1 MSILTKLAFGT
12 VDSVPFAPRG
22 KLGVLDVV
30 KAVASPAA
38 TLLGGLGTAAI
49 NAGAQS
55 KANAQNIAL
64 QRETNAQ
71 NYKMFQEQMA
81 FNENMWN
88 KQNEYN
94 LPVNQVARLKAAG
107 INPSAVFGS
116 GSVSEAGSLTSP
128 SAPMMSAARVNPFQ
142 MDNNIVG
149 QAVDA
154 YNSSMLANASARKMN
169 AETKNTEQQTLFD
182 VQSMAS
188 KLRSLEAV
196 AKRDDALGEMA
207 RLELSYAQD
216 SYYHRLK
223 SLRTDITLQQDNHE
237 MNQEKIYNQKLL
249 NGLAEVQLA
258 YAPKLSE
265 AQLNQYYATANQI
278 KASISLINA
287 NKMLTDEQ
295 RLHEIEKKTGTIIDN
310 GLKGFDFNIKSEVK
324 NYVVRQAEAE
334 TKMVEFEQRN
344 QKSGERF
351 RRFTSVIPF
360 ASGYNSSAS
369 KKMFGVP

>member
-55 KANAQNIAL
+55 KANAQNIAM

-81 FNENMWN
+81 FNESMWN

-94 LPVNQVARLKAAG
+94 LPVNQVERLKAAG

-116 GSVSEAGSLTSP
+116 GSVSEAGSLTAP

-154 YNSSMLANASARKMN
+154 YNSSLLANASARKMG
-169 AETKNTEQQTLFD
+169 AETKRTEQETLFD

-196 AKRDDALGEMA
+196 AKRDDALGELA

-237 MNQEKIYNQKLL
+237 LNQEKIYNQKLL

-265 AQLNQYYATANQI
+265 AQLNQYYATVNQI

-287 NKMLTDEQ
+287 NKLLTDEQ
-295 RLHEIEKKTGTIIDN
+295 RLHEIEKKTGTIIEN

-324 NYVVRQAEAE
+324 DFVVSQYKDSADMLSKENRDYESSWWNRTIQ
-334 TKMVEFEQRN
+334 
-344 QKSGERF
+344 GY
-351 RRFTSVIPF
+351 IPF
-360 ASGYNSSAS
+360 ASGSATQGT
-369 KKMFGVP
+369 KKLLGY